1 MTIVTH
7 TSTTFGACSISLCHG
22 LSMTDELPPCAP
34 ASNRSEAKDH
44 MHVAS
49 TAKADPCSYSF
60 RELLIFVSNY
70 QAKSGWA

>member
-1 MTIVTH
+1 MTVVTH

-49 TAKADPCSYSF
+49 TAKADPCS
-60 RELLIFVSNY
+60 
-70 QAKSGWA
+70 